1 MTLFC
6 VAWLQRRL
14 LAAAGRAPR
23 GQRARQTVR
32 PQSDARLGQLGEAE
46 VERVLTA
53 RGEVVRG
60 RRMRL
65 QGVELDLVSLA
76 PDGVVWVNEVKSA
89 RYCVVPRPD
98 ADPWTGRGEV
108 LQRVSWKQRKR
119 LETACRRLARTVG
132 ARTGLRL
139 VCVLYRADGK
149 FFLRE
154 FVLREP

>member
-23 GQRARQTVR
+23 GQRARQAAR

-76 PDGVVWVNEVKSA
+76 PDGVVWVN
-89 RYCVVPRPD
+89 
-98 ADPWTGRGEV
+98 
-108 LQRVSWKQRKR
+108 
-119 LETACRRLARTVG
+119 
-132 ARTGLRL
+132 
-139 VCVLYRADGK
+139 
-149 FFLRE
+149 
-154 FVLREP
+154 